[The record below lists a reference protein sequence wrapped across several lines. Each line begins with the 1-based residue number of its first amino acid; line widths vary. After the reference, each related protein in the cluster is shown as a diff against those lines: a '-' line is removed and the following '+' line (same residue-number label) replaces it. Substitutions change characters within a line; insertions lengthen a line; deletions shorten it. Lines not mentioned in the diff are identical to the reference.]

1 MGTSEFNPSYTGQ
14 RDDILELV
22 PDDAKKI
29 LDIGCSIGVLGQQ
42 IKLKNAAEVVG
53 IEVDAKMAEI
63 AEQKLDNVI
72 IGNIHKINLEDFF
85 LPNYFDCII
94 FADILEHLRDPW
106 NILKECEKFLAH
118 DGIII
123 ASIPNV
129 RHLHTIVNLVF
140 KGYWPYRERGI
151 HDKTHL
157 RFFALKN
164 TKELFQNA
172 GLRIVKLERNYR
184 FVEDEQHQ
192 YDRFAKY
199 LGLFLM
205 KDFFTFQFL
214 IVAKKKNL

>member
-1 MGTSEFNPSYTGQ
+1 METSEFNASYTGQ

-22 PDDAKKI
+22 PYGAKKV
-29 LDIGCSIGVLGQQ
+29 LDIGCSVGVLGQL
-42 IKLKNAAEVVG
+42 IKQKNAAEVVG
-53 IEVDAKMAEI
+53 IEVDAQMAKI

-72 IGNIHKINLEDFF
+72 IGDIQKIKLDDFL
-85 LPNYFDCII
+85 LPNYFNCII

-106 NILKECEKFLAH
+106 SILKKCEKFLAN

-129 RHLHTIVNLVF
+129 RHLHTIINLVF

-164 TKELFQNA
+164 IKELFQHA

-192 YDRFAKY
+192 YDKFAKY

-205 KDFFTFQFL
+205 KNFFTFQFL
-214 IVAKKKNL
+214 IVAKKKDL